1 MPDKV
6 WQTLRIIIMNVSE
19 IIEIKTMLETGSQNM
34 FEIWNYSLTFMSL
47 AVLAVF
53 VVDMIGHKT
62 KTITSKA
69 FSFSCVVGIIIGEF
83 MMTLFDS
90 YSLPVAIPVACLS
103 ATISSVMLALF
114 LQTKDPE
121 VEGRPS
127 RKRP

>member
-1 MPDKV
+1 M
-6 WQTLRIIIMNVSE
+6 LHIIIVDVSE
-19 IIEIKTMLETGSQNM
+19 IIEVKPMLETGSQNM
-34 FEIWNYSLTFMSL
+34 FEIWNYSLTFTSF

-69 FSFSCVVGIIIGEF
+69 FSLASVVGIIIGEF
-83 MMTLFDS
+83 MMTLFES
-90 YSLPVAIPVACLS
+90 YSLPAAIPVACLA